1 MCWRK
6 LYGKGKGVSYHKMP
20 DWFGG
25 IIMATIFTGVGFGLI
40 YYVMYFLG
48 INYILTANMEKSFR
62 A

>member
-1 MCWRK
+1 MI
-6 LYGKGKGVSYHKMP
+6 YHKMP

-25 IIMATIFTGVGFGLI
+25 IIMAIIFAGLSFGLI
-40 YYVMYFLG
+40 YYVMFFFG